1 MENMVIIISVIAE
14 MLLTSWMFDGLVH
27 WSDHLHNWEKKMETK
42 ITERKH
48 PVMDSSD
55 DPQPDIVNG

>member
-1 MENMVIIISVIAE
+1 MENMVIIVSVIAE

-27 WSDHLHNWEKKMETK
+27 WSDHLHHWEKKMEAK
-42 ITERKH
+42 IAERKN